1 MTFDPHNYDGNVARF
16 SGFADL
22 YDRYRAA
29 PPDILAELLTRLS
42 GVSKPNLVV
51 DLGSGTGLSTRFW
64 RGKSSRV
71 IGIEPTAD
79 MRVHAGAFEIEFDSD
94 EIQFLEGY
102 SYRTGL
108 PDNCADIVTCA
119 QSLHWMEPQSTF
131 HEIQR
136 ILKPGGVFS
145 ACDYDW
151 PPTTGSW
158 EAELAYETCIRRAL
172 ELEQARGTA
181 STVRRWDKPGHLGRM
196 AESGCFQ
203 FVKEIAVHHTD
214 TGNADR
220 LVGLALSQ
228 GMVMSLL
235 KQGGTEE
242 EIGLDELRTT
252 ANRTLGSKPQPWV
265 WTSRVRFGIVS

>member
-22 YDRYRAA
+22 YDRHRAA
-29 PPDILAELLTRLS
+29 PPEVLAELLTRLS
-42 GVSKPNLVV
+42 GVPKPDLVV
-51 DLGSGTGLSTRFW
+51 DLGSGTGLSTRYW
-64 RGKSSRV
+64 RGKSRRV
-71 IGIEPTAD
+71 IGIESTAD
-79 MRVHAGAFEIEFDSD
+79 MRAQAEALEGEFNSN
-94 EIQFLEGY
+94 EIQYREGF

-108 PDNCADIVTCA
+108 PDDCADIVTCA

-131 HEIQR
+131 QEVQR
-136 ILKPGGVFS
+136 ILKKGGVFA

-158 EAELAYETCIRRAL
+158 EAEQGYQACVQRAL
-172 ELEQARGTA
+172 ELEKERGTA
-181 STVRRWDKPGHLGRM
+181 STVQRWDKPGHLRRM
-196 AESGCFQ
+196 AESGCFRY
-203 FVKEIAVHHTD
+203 VKEIAVHHID
-214 TGNADR
+214 SGNAER

-242 EIGLDELRTT
+242 EIGLDELRAT
-252 ANRTLGSKPQPWV
+252 ANRTLGSRPQPWV
-265 WTSRVRFGIVS
+265 WTSRVRIAIV